1 MLKMKHL
8 ENAKVKAAQKK
19 ISSTEKNFNH
29 LPVHKNYDTVN
40 QMITIK
46 LFGYTWSLFYSV
58 DKADSGQ
65 GTYHKLFFIFFP
77 NSHPRESI

>member
-1 MLKMKHL
+1 MKHL

-40 QMITIK
+40 
-46 LFGYTWSLFYSV
+46 
-58 DKADSGQ
+58 
-65 GTYHKLFFIFFP
+65 
-77 NSHPRESI
+77 